1 MLTHTWHQLS
11 QLYPPKPTF
20 TEKHLPALN
29 DKASFVH
36 FLSRFSTNTGLTRL
50 QVYIVTGASG
60 GVGKELAQML
70 YAKNAR
76 VYVAARSEEKAAAAI
91 DAIKAA
97 APESSGQLTFLH
109 LDLADLST
117 ISASAKQF
125 LERESKLHVLFNNAG
140 VMNPA
145 QGSKTAQDYEL
156 QLGVN
161 NIGTFMFTK
170 LLTPTLAT
178 TAKIEDPGTVRVVW
192 VSSSAAES
200 PYAPSGGV
208 DMSDI
213 EKRLDKGVFAS
224 YALSK
229 AGNYLHA
236 GEMAKRFRED
246 GIVSVP
252 LNPGNLASDLWRT
265 QGSWASWFLRTFVLH
280 APKYGA
286 YTELFAGLSPQV
298 TLEKSGQWIG
308 PWGRFLLVRSDL
320 QQGLKTK
327 EEGGLGTAEAFWDWT
342 EAKIKPYLE

>member
-1 MLTHTWHQLS
+1 
-11 QLYPPKPTF
+11 
-20 TEKHLPALN
+20 
-29 DKASFVH
+29 
-36 FLSRFSTNTGLTRL
+36 
-50 QVYIVTGASG
+50 
-60 GVGKELAQML
+60 ML
-70 YAKNAR
+70 YAENAR
-76 VYVAARSEEKAAAAI
+76 VYVAARSEEKAATAI

-97 APESSGQLTFLH
+97 VPTSTGQLTFLR

-125 LERESKLHVLFNNAG
+125 LTRESKLHVLFNNAG

-145 QGSKTAQDYEL
+145 QGSVTAQNYEL

-170 LLTPTLAT
+170 LLTPTLVA
-178 TAKIEDPGTVRVVW
+178 TAKVEEPGTVRVVW

-200 PYAPSGGV
+200 PPVPNGGV
-208 DMSDI
+208 DIGDI
-213 EKRLDKGVFAS
+213 AKRLDKGVFTS

-236 GEMAKRFRED
+236 VEMAKQFKGD
-246 GIVSVP
+246 GVISVP

-280 APKYGA
+280 APIYGA

-298 TLEKSGQWIG
+298 TLEKSGQWSKLG
-308 PWGRFLLVRSDL
+308 P
-320 QQGLKTK
+320 
-327 EEGGLGTAEAFWDWT
+327 
-342 EAKIKPYLE
+342 